1 MVKNLI
7 ALFMIVV
14 GLVGLLYGGFT
25 YTHQKTVVDV
35 GSVEI
40 TRQQHE
46 KIPVSPIVG
55 GLILVSGVWLLS
67 YGRHM

>member
-1 MVKNLI
+1 MGKNLI
-7 ALFMIVV
+7 AVLLIVV

-25 YTHQKTVVDV
+25 YTREKTVVDI

-40 TRQQHE
+40 TRQQHH

-55 GLILVSGVWLLS
+55 GIILVSGVWLLG
-67 YGRHM
+67 YGRQV

>member
-7 ALFMIVV
+7 ALLMIVI

-25 YTHQKTVVDV
+25 YTRQKTVVDV